1 MHIVLYIIGGFM
13 VVLGLG
19 TLVVEDP
26 GKGLIFTVILVLVAL
41 VAGVILRASDSTH
54 RQQEPGNPEEP

>member
-13 VVLGLG
+13 GVLGLG

-41 VAGVILRASDSTH
+41 VAGVILRASDSTP
-54 RQQEPGNPEEP
+54 RTRNPENPEEP